1 MTVAAKRLFS
11 GSVRAFGVLLLA
23 ACSGASNQAL
33 RDFQVQT
40 PRPFGYVIGDT
51 IPQRIVLETR
61 AGMALERGSLPT
73 PGRVNRWLQLN
84 AVHVQELSGSDG
96 KRYQIDLLYQQF
108 YAPMEVKALN
118 IPGYNLRFQQHGQSL
133 EQPVAA
139 WTFTAAPLREL
150 VVRQDQHGEY
160 LRPDQAPPLLDDAVI
175 VQRLFMALAVVL
187 GVALRLAWL
196 YGYLPGRAQRRV
208 FKCAQRQL
216 QKLGLSQLPQALAAL
231 HAAFNGL
238 HGKPV
243 FLHKLT
249 EFYQSHPEYCSIAD
263 ELSWFFDYSNRYFF
277 DDASTMPQESD
288 LQKIKALC
296 LHCREIERGSR

>member
-11 GSVRAFGVLLLA
+11 GSVWAFGALLLA
-23 ACSGASNQAL
+23 ACSGTSNQAL
-33 RDFQVQT
+33 RDFQMQT

-73 PGRVNRWLQLN
+73 PGRLNRWLQLN
-84 AVHVQELSGSDG
+84 AVKVQELSGSDG

-108 YAPMEVKALN
+108 YAPMEVKALS
-118 IPGYNLRFQQHGQSL
+118 IPGFNLRFQQHGQSL

-160 LRPDQAPPLLDDAVI
+160 LRPDQAPALLDDTII
-175 VQRLFMALAVVL
+175 VQRLLMALAVVL
-187 GVALRLAWL
+187 GVSIRLAWL
-196 YGYLPGRAQRRV
+196 YGYLPGLAQRRV
-208 FKCAQRQL
+208 FKRAQRQL
-216 QKLGLSQLPQALAAL
+216 QTLGLAELPQALAAL
-231 HAAFNGL
+231 HTAFNAL
-238 HGKPV
+238 HGRPV

-249 EFYQSHPEYCSIAD
+249 EFYQNHPEYRSIAT
-263 ELSWFFDYSNRYFF
+263 ELTWFFDYSNRYFF
-277 DDASTMPQESD
+277 DDVALMPAESD
-288 LQKIKALC
+288 LQKIKTLC
-296 LHCREIERGSR
+296 LRCREIERGSR

>member
-1 MTVAAKRLFS
+1 VTVVVKRLFR
-11 GSVRAFGVLLLA
+11 GSAWAFVTLLLV
-23 ACSGASNQAL
+23 ACAGTSNQAL
-33 RDFQVQT
+33 RDFQMQT

-51 IPQRIVLETR
+51 LPQRIVLETR
-61 AGMALERGSLPT
+61 AGMELERSSLPT
-73 PGRVNRWLQLN
+73 PGRLNRWLQLN
-84 AVHVQELSGSDG
+84 AVTVQERGGGDG

-108 YAPMEVKALN
+108 YAPLEVKALS
-118 IPGYNLRFQQHGQSL
+118 IPGFTLRFQQHGQTL

-160 LRPDQAPPLLDDAVI
+160 LRSDQAPPLLDDAVI
-175 VQRLFMALAVVL
+175 VRRLCIALAVVC
-187 GVALRLAWL
+187 GIALRLAWL
-196 YGYLPGRAQRRV
+196 YGYLPGLPQRRV
-208 FKCAQRQL
+208 FKRAQRQL
-216 QKLGLSQLPQALAAL
+216 QTLGLPQLPQALGAL

-249 EFYQSHPEYCSIAD
+249 EFYQSHPEYRSIAA

-277 DDASTMPQESD
+277 GDASTMPQEHD
-288 LQKIKALC
+288 LQKIKTLC